1 MYTTTK
7 DKSLPPPPGA
17 QPIAIQVT
25 TVQNVEILVEAS
37 PVRKSGSP
45 ILKRKPVANPRSS
58 NPETLVAISGVAE
71 SPGMETENMPSM
83 LAAAEETNTVPVI
96 RTDTPSKPIVP
107 LESTPTEPSKGL
119 TDTAEILHSILTS
132 ANGTKCKHFP
142 KLKPAETSSI
152 PHRLAFLSANGET
165 ITHLKLDALCQQCYR
180 LVVPTGFNVWL
191 TGFTGVKRGE
201 LFPVMGGIRAT
212 KDEVQG
218 PMPASVSREEV
229 AAFKWLRKQ
238 NRPFF
243 VDQCHL
249 GFPFNPE
256 ALDTEAE
263 VRRVTEIIVGL
274 LAGSAAYVS
283 TGSKDSLLDG
293 RSIVQQA
300 GPDLGPGAVLE
311 RKSAPKAV
319 AQTTMNSTDTLSS
332 LPRDVAKTKSSGL
345 KGTRKSA
352 SESLLVPRATNDD
365 GATKTVLD
373 VDQNSA
379 SKVPS
384 EVQDLPP
391 SSTKV
396 PDPAPK
402 IRKTKKPATEEI
414 KKNSPDLQYV
424 GPDVAP
430 ESPLHPAK
438 PPGRSKISSPSD
450 VPKADKASMLNE
462 LGSHHH
468 SSSIPDAGASK
479 TSSGVEQVA
488 KVRKSGVSAGLK
500 SGMKKTGD
508 NPAISTESTSKETR
522 RSKSVLP
529 TTEDAGTS
537 PAHTTAITSSTGR
550 KVKEV
555 VGQAGEVIKPRKSTG
570 SSDNKAVDQG
580 AVKKTIKKEKTTD
593 GPKPSKKISK
603 GIGSQTL
610 DDQSHSVLGSRVLG
624 HASTQLGGSDR
635 ASSGQPSLP
644 QPKETSASPGALR
657 TKSTVP
663 LKAITPG
670 SSSALAPKRSA
681 PAPTIPARPKQERA
695 RDLQP
700 APQPQRIP
708 PCKPGVVGPSQTVG
722 QKPSKTQAQ
731 LGPAQAIKP
740 PRRGRDSVTE
750 LKSGP
755 ARTTKPPSSGLGRT
769 RDTPAPR
776 DIPMPSIPSKP
787 RVRVRDDVRPGYGGR
802 REYESRP
809 APSRQPRS
817 GGRIAPMLPLAP
829 RRPML
834 GMRSLDRGMKTDG
847 QGRGGTLAPI
857 RQPRSQG
864 HVLGGIKPSHG
875 LREATRPNRGPLT
888 LPRLP
893 GLRLP
898 VGRGANF
905 GNRNQKTYNPGPV
918 RQPKLP
924 REPRIIRDSCRGT
937 GKPLRQP
944 KLPREPRIIR
954 DPGRDTGKPLR
965 QPKLP
970 REPRIIRDPG
980 RGTGKPLRQ
989 PKLPREPRIIRDPG
1003 RGPGKKPALPSSTQ
1017 WGGPRRPAHGRGES
1031 PWDKTGPYHP
1041 AQHGPHD
1048 PRYGEVLPGH
1058 DGGYPH
1064 KWEPG
1069 NQPDPR
1075 EEGWS
1080 PNVGGRMDP
1089 EDFSDAESAHGAQSW
1104 SDLSSRSQSPTTS
1117 PLDRDHDGTPYVHQ
1131 PHSWEAPTFNE
1142 KPNGEVA
1149 GVRDE
1154 RASHDESEDKPALP
1168 VSQGVQGTPSESQPQ
1183 NVSASTQRP
1192 SYSRELD
1199 GAPDDH
1205 RTQEPGERAGP
1216 SSIDDDT
1223 FRDRS
1228 QNNDKAA
1235 KMKKVAA
1242 GVAGVALGLGAAGA
1256 AYSMLHNEDE
1266 APASPAREYDTDEL
1280 QHDSEHSGDEDD
1292 AGDDEWRSESGSNG
1306 SAHVASDGIGDA
1318 DDDDLADYDS
1328 VAHGSEHDGAP
1339 ENGMSDLDEQ
1349 SDYEAQVEEE
1359 EELRQDEVEEER
1371 HSEYNDSDQGDDY
1384 ADVSEVEGQSDLEDV
1399 QDEVE
1404 AEEESEAGE
1413 EDAGEQ
1419 SEEEHSEPG
1428 DDDGD
1433 EISVEHELS
1442 DGAQSEAEVE
1452 DESEVEAEATDGQ
1465 SDEDADQESEV
1476 EDESD
1481 EEAEVEDESDEEASE
1496 EAASEDSVSEDEP
1509 EDISEQESEP
1519 ENSEQEE
1526 DDHDAYD

>member
-37 PVRKSGSP
+37 PVRKSTSP
-45 ILKRKPVANPRSS
+45 ILKRKPVANPISS
-58 NPETLVAISGVAE
+58 KPETPITIGDVCQA
-71 SPGMETENMPSM
+71 PGMETENMRSVLVP
-83 LAAAEETNTVPVI
+83 AEEPNTVPVI
-96 RTDTPSKPIVP
+96 RTKTPSKPISS
-107 LESTPTEPSKGL
+107 LESTPTETSKGL
-119 TDTAEILHSILTS
+119 TDTSEILHTILTS

-180 LVVPTGFNVWL
+180 LVVPMGFNIWL

-201 LFPVMGGIRAT
+201 LFPIMGGIRAT

-218 PMPASVSREEV
+218 PMPDSVSREEI

-238 NRPFF
+238 NKPFF

-249 GFPFNPE
+249 GFPFNPA

-263 VRRVTEIIVGL
+263 VRRVTDIIVGL

-300 GPDLGPGAVLE
+300 GPDVGPGAVLE
-311 RKSAPKAV
+311 RKSAPKTA
-319 AQTTMNSTDTLSS
+319 AQTTLNSTDTLSS

-352 SESLLVPRATNDD
+352 SESLLGLRAINDD

-373 VDQNSA
+373 TDQNS
-379 SKVPS
+379 VPTVPP
-384 EVQDLPP
+384 EVQDPPP
-391 SSTKV
+391 SSATI
-396 PDPAPK
+396 PDVAPK
-402 IRKTKKPATEEI
+402 IRKTKKPATEESE
-414 KKNSPDLQYV
+414 KSSPGLRYV

-430 ESPLHPAK
+430 QSPLRPAK
-438 PPGRSKISSPSD
+438 ALGRSKISSPSD
-450 VPKADKASMLNE
+450 VPKADKTSMVNE
-462 LGSHHH
+462 LGSHNH
-468 SSSIPDAGASK
+468 SSSIPDAGASR
-479 TSSGVEQVA
+479 TSSGVEQVP
-488 KVRKSGVSAGLK
+488 KVRKPGVSAGLK
-500 SGMKKTGD
+500 SGLKKTGD
-508 NPAISTESTSKETR
+508 SPAISTENISKETR

-529 TTEDAGTS
+529 TAEGADTS

-580 AVKKTIKKEKTTD
+580 AVKKTIGKEKTTD

-635 ASSGQPSLP
+635 ALSGQPSLP

-731 LGPAQAIKP
+731 LGPAQATKP

-750 LKSGP
+750 LKSGS

-769 RDTPAPR
+769 RDTPARR

-787 RVRVRDDVRPGYGGR
+787 RVRVMDDVRPGHGGR
-802 REYESRP
+802 RGNESRP
-809 APSRQPRS
+809 APSRQYRS
-817 GGRIAPMLPLAP
+817 GGALAPPLPRAP
-829 RRPML
+829 RRTML
-834 GMRSLDRGMKTDG
+834 SEPGLGKQNIG
-847 QGRGGTLAPI
+847 QARGGGLAPI
-857 RQPRSQG
+857 RQPGSRMP
-864 HVLGGIKPSHG
+864 VLGGIRPSHG

-898 VGRGANF
+898 VRRGANL
-905 GNRNQKTYNPGPV
+905 GDRNQKTYNPPG
-918 RQPKLP
+918 
-924 REPRIIRDSCRGT
+924 GT
-937 GKPLRQP
+937 
-944 KLPREPRIIR
+944 
-954 DPGRDTGKPLR
+954 
-965 QPKLP
+965 
-970 REPRIIRDPG
+970 
-980 RGTGKPLRQ
+980 LRQ

-1003 RGPGKKPALPSSTQ
+1003 RGPGKKPALPSTTQ
-1017 WGGPRRPAHGRGES
+1017 RDGPRRPAHGRGES

-1064 KWEPG
+1064 KLERG

-1117 PLDRDHDGTPYVHQ
+1117 PLDRDHDGTPYVHR
-1131 PHSWEAPTFNE
+1131 PHSWEAPTFKE
-1142 KPNGEVA
+1142 EPNGEIA
-1149 GVRDE
+1149 EVRDE
-1154 RASHDESEDKPALP
+1154 PASHDESEDKPALP
-1168 VSQGVQGTPSESQPQ
+1168 VSQGVQGMPSESQPQ
-1183 NVSASTQRP
+1183 NVSASTQPP
-1192 SYSRELD
+1192 SYSREHD

-1223 FRDRS
+1223 FRDHS

-1266 APASPAREYDTDEL
+1266 APASPARDYDTDEL

-1306 SAHVASDGIGDA
+1306 SAHVASDGIEEAD
-1318 DDDDLADYDS
+1318 DDDDLADYDLE
-1328 VAHGSEHDGAP
+1328 VNGSEQDGVAD
-1339 ENGMSDLDEQ
+1339 NGISDLDEQ
-1349 SDYEAQVEEE
+1349 SDYEAQVEED
-1359 EELRQDEVEEER
+1359 EELGQDEVEEER

-1384 ADVSEVEGQSDLEDV
+1384 PDVSEVEGQSDQEDV

-1404 AEEESEAGE
+1404 AEEESEADE
-1413 EDAGEQ
+1413 EVAGEQ

-1433 EISVEHELS
+1433 EASVEDELS

-1452 DESEVEAEATDGQ
+1452 GGSEVEEEATDGQ
-1465 SDEDADQESEV
+1465 SDEDANQESEV

-1496 EAASEDSVSEDEP
+1496 EAASEDSMSEDEP
-1509 EDISEQESEP
+1509 EDISEQESEA
-1519 ENSEQEE
+1519 EISEQEE
-1526 DDHDAYD
+1526 DDPDEYD